1 MRMTNFYQ
9 NFHHLKLDAIQDSMK
24 TKIRLAMLELLADDH
39 WIVRQE
45 VLEIDALAFVL
56 LFLLQTL
63 ASIRE

>member
-1 MRMTNFYQ
+1 
-9 NFHHLKLDAIQDSMK
+9 MK

>member
-1 MRMTNFYQ
+1 MRMPNFYQ
-9 NFHHLKLDAIQDSMK
+9 NFHHLKRDAFQDSMK

-56 LFLLQTL
+56 LFVLQTL